1 MKKIYTLLIFIMLSS
16 HTFAQKQH
24 EKENKIMETYEE
36 SEVRLKEVYQSV
48 SNIVDKE
55 NKKLLVE
62 SQRDWLKFRESECKF
77 EAIEATS
84 ETEKAQIG
92 KDCLFELNKRRIQDL
107 MTSYIVIRLKQNPE
121 QHNTLKPN

>member
-1 MKKIYTLLIFIMLSS
+1 MKKIFTLLIFIMLSS
-16 HTFAQKQH
+16 PSFAQKQN

-48 SNIVDKE
+48 FDIVDKE

-77 EAIEATS
+77 EIIEANS

-92 KDCLFELNKRRIQDL
+92 RDCLFELNKRRIQDL
-107 MTSYIVIRLKQNPE
+107 MASYIVIRLK
-121 QHNTLKPN
+121 